1 MRKLKNIVISV
12 LLIAVIAVGVSAAFF
27 AQTENIYI
35 TCVESHGIFVP
46 ANLPYVEVYAKYA
59 AVNIPTAFR
68 TVVGLNYNNSG
79 PQLSRGMW
87 SRVVSEATIIYSPAY
102 YGEPFDWSHF
112 AEILE
117 PDLLN

>member
-27 AQTENIYI
+27 AQTENYYI
-35 TCVESHGIFVP
+35 TCLESHGTFVP

-59 AVNIPTAFR
+59 AVNIPVAFR
-68 TVVGLNYNNSG
+68 TVVGLNYNNTG
-79 PQLSRGMW
+79 AQFAYGLW
-87 SRVVSEATIIYSPAY
+87 SRSQSEATIIYSPAY

>member
-1 MRKLKNIVISV
+1 M
-12 LLIAVIAVGVSAAFF
+12 IAVGVSAAFF

-46 ANLPYVEVYAKYA
+46 ANIPYVEVYAKYA

-68 TVVGLNYNNSG
+68 TVVGLTYNNG
-79 PQLSRGMW
+79 VPQWSTGMW
-87 SRVVSEATIIYSPAY
+87 SRQESHATIIYSPAY
-102 YGEPFDWSHF
+102 NGDPFDWSHF

-117 PDLLN
+117 PVLLN

>member
-1 MRKLKNIVISV
+1 MRKIKNIAISV

-46 ANLPYVEVYAKYA
+46 ANIPYVEVYAKYA
-59 AVNIPTAFR
+59 AVNIPIAFR
-68 TVVGLNYNNSG
+68 TVVGLNYNNTG
-79 PQLSRGMW
+79 PQWANGWW
-87 SRVVSEATIIYSPAY
+87 SRYQSEATIIYSPAY
-102 YGEPFDWSHF
+102 NGDPFDWNHF

-117 PDLLN
+117 PDVLN